1 MASMNPMTLFK
12 LFFKPTAGWEALMA
26 SQPSMHR
33 LFLLHVIPFALIPS
47 VMIYIAGTNQT
58 IMFFDLLPGNKL
70 VLVSLI
76 LFLVQ
81 LVVVPVMATILRQL
95 AEVADSHPNYRQA
108 FILAAVAPTPLWM
121 SPVFLIVPDVIVNI
135 VVTILAMMAS
145 AGFIY
150 FGIPTV
156 FKIKEQGHVYLLF
169 GAILVAGVVA
179 WSFLMVCTLVIW
191 GSVQNLQF
199 AVGPAAA

>member
-1 MASMNPMTLFK
+1 
-12 LFFKPTAGWEALMA
+12 MA

-95 AEVADSHPNYRQA
+95 AEVADSHPNYRQS

>member
-1 MASMNPMTLFK
+1 
-12 LFFKPTAGWEALMA
+12 
-26 SQPSMHR
+26 
-33 LFLLHVIPFALIPS
+33 
-47 VMIYIAGTNQT
+47 
-58 IMFFDLLPGNKL
+58 
-70 VLVSLI
+70 
-76 LFLVQ
+76 
-81 LVVVPVMATILRQL
+81 
-95 AEVADSHPNYRQA
+95 
-108 FILAAVAPTPLWM
+108 M
-121 SPVFLIVPDVIVNI
+121 SPVFLIVPDIIVNI

>member
-1 MASMNPMTLFK
+1 MNPMTLFK
-12 LFFKPTAGWEALMA
+12 LFFKPTAGWQALIA

-47 VMIYIAGTNQT
+47 VMIYIAGTKQT
-58 IMFFDLLPGNKL
+58 LMFFDLLPGNKL
-70 VLVSLI
+70 LLVSFI

-81 LVVVPVMATILRQL
+81 LAVVPVMATIVRQL
-95 AEVADSHPNYRQA
+95 AEIADSHPSYKQA
-108 FILAAVAPTPLWM
+108 FTLAAVAPTPLWM
-121 SPVFLIVPDVIVNI
+121 APVFLIVPDMLVNMA
-135 VVTILAMMAS
+135 VTTLAMMAS

-150 FGIPTV
+150 YGIPTV

-179 WSFLMVCTLVIW
+179 WGFLMVCTLVVW
-191 GSVQNLQF
+191 GSVQNLNF
-199 AVGPAAA
+199 AVGAGGG